1 MKNKNLSL
9 PDRVII
15 YIMTLQMEQLKEIT
29 VDELTRQ
36 FRISKTSLINK
47 FKIEKGFTPGQ
58 FISQE
63 KMIRSVIL
71 MKTKPHLTIKRLT
84 EMMGFS
90 SCDYFIR
97 LFKDYFGLSPNHYK
111 EIRYNRTNPN
121 LSQPPTGMKKN
132 VYISNN

>member
-1 MKNKNLSL
+1 MKNKNPSL

-15 YIMTLQMEQLKEIT
+15 YIMTLQMKQLKEIT

-58 FISQE
+58 FILQE
-63 KMIRSVIL
+63 KMIRSIIL
-71 MKTKPHLTIKRLT
+71 MKTNPHLTIKRLT
-84 EMMGFS
+84 KIMGFS
-90 SCDYFIR
+90 SCDYYIR

-111 EIRYNRTNPN
+111 EIRYNRPN
-121 LSQPPTGMKKN
+121 HNFPQPPSLKKSI
-132 VYISNN
+132 YISDN

>member
-1 MKNKNLSL
+1 MRNKNLSL

-15 YIMTLQMEQLKEIT
+15 YIMTLQIEQLKEIT

-58 FISQE
+58 FIFQE

-84 EMMGFS
+84 EIMGFS

-111 EIRYNRTNPN
+111 EIRYSRSNLN
-121 LSQPPTGMKKN
+121 LSQPLAMK
-132 VYISNN
+132 II